1 MGCIS
6 NLNRAILVDC
16 DAGATGIEE
25 LLLINYSEIASKDLS
40 VGQATL
46 TLLSGGKAILV
57 ESNKKG
63 VNASS
68 EARVNDNAPAAL
80 ADSVTFTIYGK
91 DENSA
96 DIVNRIL
103 NGRFVA
109 VAKMKE
115 KNIYRVYGLV
125 YGLNMSAYAEEA
137 NANGGFTTIT
147 LSTPENVIGEQRA
160 HFNPTTYTTLRNG
173 AIVA

>member
-6 NLNRAILVDC
+6 KLNRAILVDC

-40 VGQATL
+40 AGQATL
-46 TLLSGGKAILV
+46 TLASGGKAILV

-68 EARVNDNAPAAL
+68 EARINDNAPAAL
-80 ADSVTFTIYGK
+80 ADSVTFTIYSKGA
-91 DENSA
+91 ESA

-125 YGLNMSAYAEEA
+125 YGLNMSSYTEEA
-137 NANGGFTTIT
+137 NVNGGFTTIT
-147 LSTPENVIGEQRA
+147 LTTPENVIGEQRA
-160 HFNPTTYTTLRNG
+160 HFNPTTYSTLRTG

>member
-1 MGCIS
+1 M
-6 NLNRAILVDC
+6 NC

-25 LLLINYSEIASKDLS
+25 LLLINYSDIAARGITA
-40 VGQATL
+40 GQARIS
-46 TLLSGGKAILV
+46 LSAGGKAILV

-103 NGRFVA
+103 NGRFAA

-125 YGLNMSAYAEEA
+125 YGLNMSAYTEEA

-160 HFNPTTYTTLRNG
+160 HFDPTTYRTLRAG

>member
-6 NLNRAILVDC
+6 KLNRAILVDC

-25 LLLINYSEIASKDLS
+25 LLLINYSEIVTRDLS
-40 VGQATL
+40 AGQATL
-46 TLLSGGKAILV
+46 TLSSGGKAILV

-68 EARVNDNAPAAL
+68 EARINDNAPAGL
-80 ADSVTFTIYGK
+80 ADTVTFTIYGK
-91 DENSA
+91 GEDSA
-96 DIVNRIL
+96 DTVNRIL

-125 YGLNMSAYAEEA
+125 YGLNMSAYTEEA
-137 NANGGFTTIT
+137 NANGGFTTVT

-160 HFNPTTYTTLRNG
+160 HFDPTTYTTLRTG
-173 AIVA
+173 AIVV

>member
-25 LLLINYSEIASKDLS
+25 LLLINYSEIASKDLTA
-40 VGQATL
+40 GQATL
-46 TLLSGGKAILV
+46 TLSSGGKAILV

-91 DENSA
+91 DKNSA

-125 YGLNMSAYAEEA
+125 YGLNMSAYTEEA

-160 HFNPTTYTTLRNG
+160 HFNPTTYTTLRTG

>member
-6 NLNRAILVDC
+6 KLNRAILVDC

-25 LLLINYSEIASKDLS
+25 LLLINYSEIASKGLTG
-40 VGQATL
+40 GQATL
-46 TLLSGGKAILV
+46 TLTSGGKAILV

-68 EARVNDNAPAAL
+68 EARINDNAPTGL
-80 ADSVTFTIYGK
+80 ADSVTFTIYSK
-91 DENSA
+91 DQNSA

-115 KNIYRVYGLV
+115 KNVFRVYGLV
-125 YGLNMSAYAEEA
+125 YGLTMSAYTEEA

-147 LSTPENVIGEQRA
+147 LTTPENVIGELRA
-160 HFNPTTYTTLRNG
+160 HFNLTTYTTLRIG

>member
-1 MGCIS
+1 M
-6 NLNRAILVDC
+6 DC

-25 LLLINYSEIASKDLS
+25 LLLVNYSEIASKDLS
-40 VGQATL
+40 AGQATL
-46 TLLSGGKAILV
+46 TLSTGGKAILV

-91 DENSA
+91 DQNSA

-103 NGRFVA
+103 NGGFVA

-125 YGLNMSAYAEEA
+125 YGLNMSAYTEEA

-160 HFNPTTYTTLRNG
+160 HFDPTTYTTLRTG

>member
-6 NLNRAILVDC
+6 KLNRAILVDC

-25 LLLINYSEIASKDLS
+25 LLLINYSEIGAKSLA

-46 TLLSGGKAILV
+46 SLATGGKAILV

-91 DENSA
+91 GEGSA
-96 DIVNRIL
+96 DTVNRIL

-125 YGLNMSAYAEEA
+125 YGLNMSAYTEEA

-147 LSTPENVIGEQRA
+147 LTTPENVIGEQRA
-160 HFNPTTYTTLRNG
+160 LFNPAAYTTLRAG

>member
-1 MGCIS
+1 
-6 NLNRAILVDC
+6 VDC

-25 LLLINYSEIASKDLS
+25 LLLINYSEIASKGLTA
-40 VGQATL
+40 GQATL
-46 TLLSGGKAILV
+46 TLASGGKAILV

-68 EARVNDNAPAAL
+68 EARINDNAPAAL
-80 ADSVTFTIYGK
+80 ADSVTFTIYSK
-91 DENSA
+91 DQNSA

-125 YGLNMSAYAEEA
+125 YGLNMSAYTEEA

-147 LSTPENVIGEQRA
+147 LTTPENVIGEQRA
-160 HFNPTTYTTLRNG
+160 HFNPTTYTTLRTG

>member
-6 NLNRAILVDC
+6 KLNKAILVDC

-25 LLLINYSEIASKDLS
+25 LLLINYSEIVARGLTA
-40 VGQATL
+40 GQANL
-46 TLLSGGKAILV
+46 TLSSEGQAILV

-125 YGLNMSAYAEEA
+125 YGLNMSAYTEEA

-160 HFNPTTYTTLRNG
+160 HFIPAKYATLRAG

>member
-1 MGCIS
+1 M
-6 NLNRAILVDC
+6 DC
-16 DAGATGIEE
+16 DSGATGIEE
-25 LLLINYSEIASKDLS
+25 LLLINYSEIASKDLT
-40 VGQATL
+40 GGRATL
-46 TLLSGGKAILV
+46 TLTSGGKAILV

-68 EARVNDNAPAAL
+68 EARINDNAPAAL

-91 DENSA
+91 DRTSA

-115 KNIYRVYGLV
+115 KYIYRVYGLV
-125 YGLNMSAYAEEA
+125 YGLNMSAYTEEA

-147 LSTPENVIGEQRA
+147 LTTPENVIGEQRA
-160 HFNPTTYTTLRNG
+160 LFDPTTYATLRTG

>member
-1 MGCIS
+1 M
-6 NLNRAILVDC
+6 DC

-25 LLLINYSEIASKDLS
+25 LLLINYSEIASKGLTA
-40 VGQATL
+40 GQATL
-46 TLLSGGKAILV
+46 TLASGGKAILV

-68 EARVNDNAPAAL
+68 EARINDNAPAAL
-80 ADSVTFTIYGK
+80 ADSVTFTIYSK
-91 DENSA
+91 DQNSA

-125 YGLNMSAYAEEA
+125 YGLNMSAYTEEA

-147 LSTPENVIGEQRA
+147 LTTPENVIGEQRA
-160 HFNPTTYTTLRNG
+160 HFNPTTYTTLRTG

>member
-1 MGCIS
+1 M
-6 NLNRAILVDC
+6 DC

-25 LLLINYSEIASKDLS
+25 LLLINYSEIVTRDLS
-40 VGQATL
+40 AGQATL
-46 TLLSGGKAILV
+46 TLSSGRKAILV

-68 EARVNDNAPAAL
+68 EARINDNAPAGL
-80 ADSVTFTIYGK
+80 ADTVTFTIYSK
-91 DENSA
+91 DQNSA

-115 KNIYRVYGLV
+115 KNVYRVYGLV
-125 YGLNMSAYAEEA
+125 YGLNMSAYTEEA

-147 LSTPENVIGEQRA
+147 LTTPESVIGEQRA
-160 HFNPTTYTTLRNG
+160 HFNPTTYATLRTG

>member
-1 MGCIS
+1 MGCLS
-6 NLNRAILVDC
+6 KLNKAILVDC
-16 DAGATGIEE
+16 GAGATGIEE
-25 LLLINYSEIASKDLS
+25 LLLINYSEIASKALTA
-40 VGQATL
+40 GQATL
-46 TLLSGGKAILV
+46 ALSSGGKAILV

-68 EARVNDNAPAAL
+68 EARVNDNAPVAL

-91 DENSA
+91 DKNSA

-125 YGLNMSAYAEEA
+125 YGLNMSAYTEEA

-147 LSTPENVIGEQRA
+147 LTTPENVIGEQRA
-160 HFNPTTYTTLRNG
+160 HFDPAVYTTLRAG

>member
-6 NLNRAILVDC
+6 KLNRAILVDC

-40 VGQATL
+40 AGQATL
-46 TLLSGGKAILV
+46 TLFTGGKAILV

-68 EARVNDNAPAAL
+68 EARINDNAPAAL

-91 DENSA
+91 GEGSA
-96 DIVNRIL
+96 DTVNRIL

-125 YGLNMSAYAEEA
+125 YGLNMSAYTEEA

-147 LSTPENVIGEQRA
+147 LTTPENVIGEQRA
-160 HFNPTTYTTLRNG
+160 HFNPTTYTTLRTG

>member
-6 NLNRAILVDC
+6 KLNRAILVDC

-25 LLLINYSEIASKDLS
+25 LLLINYSEIASKDLTG
-40 VGQATL
+40 GQATL
-46 TLLSGGKAILV
+46 TLTSGGKAILV

-68 EARVNDNAPAAL
+68 EARINDNAPAAL
-80 ADSVTFTIYGK
+80 ADTVTFTIYSKGV
-91 DENSA
+91 ESA
-96 DIVNRIL
+96 DIANRIL

-115 KNIYRVYGLV
+115 KNVFRVYGLV
-125 YGLNMSAYAEEA
+125 YGLTMSAYTEEA

-147 LSTPENVIGEQRA
+147 LTTPENVIGEPRA
-160 HFNPTTYTTLRNG
+160 HFDPTTYTTLRTG

>member
-1 MGCIS
+1 M
-6 NLNRAILVDC
+6 DC

-25 LLLINYSEIASKDLS
+25 LLLINYSEIASKDLTG
-40 VGQATL
+40 GQATL
-46 TLLSGGKAILV
+46 TLTSGGKAILV

-68 EARVNDNAPAAL
+68 EARINDNAPAAL
-80 ADSVTFTIYGK
+80 ADSVTFTIYSK
-91 DENSA
+91 DQTSA

-115 KNIYRVYGLV
+115 KKIYRVYGLM
-125 YGLNMSAYAEEA
+125 YGLNMSAYTEEA

-160 HFNPTTYTTLRNG
+160 HFNPTTYTKLRTD

>member
-6 NLNRAILVDC
+6 KLNRAILVDC

-46 TLLSGGKAILV
+46 TLSSGGKAILV

-91 DENSA
+91 RENSA

-160 HFNPTTYTTLRNG
+160 HFDPTTYATLRNG

>member
-1 MGCIS
+1 M
-6 NLNRAILVDC
+6 DC

-25 LLLINYSEIASKDLS
+25 LLLINYSEIASKDLA

-46 TLLSGGKAILV
+46 TLSSGGKAILV

-91 DENSA
+91 DQNSA

-160 HFNPTTYTTLRNG
+160 HFDPTTYTTLRND

>member
-6 NLNRAILVDC
+6 KLNRAILVDC

-25 LLLINYSEIASKDLS
+25 LLLINYSEISSKDLTAA
-40 VGQATL
+40 QATL
-46 TLLSGGKAILV
+46 TLFTVGKASLV

-68 EARVNDNAPAAL
+68 AARVNDNAPAAL
-80 ADSVTFTIYGK
+80 ADSVTFPIYGK

-125 YGLNMSAYAEEA
+125 YGLNMSAYTEEA

-160 HFNPTTYTTLRNG
+160 HFDPTTYATLRTG

>member
-6 NLNRAILVDC
+6 KLNRAILLDC

-40 VGQATL
+40 AGQATL
-46 TLLSGGKAILV
+46 TLATGGKAILV

-68 EARVNDNAPAAL
+68 EARINDNAPAAL
-80 ADSVTFTIYGK
+80 SDSVTFTIYGK
-91 DENSA
+91 NENSA

-115 KNIYRVYGLV
+115 RNIYRVYGLV
-125 YGLNMSAYAEEA
+125 YGLNMSAYTEEA

-147 LSTPENVIGEQRA
+147 LTTPENVIGEQRA
-160 HFNPTTYTTLRNG
+160 HFNPTTYATLRTG

>member
-6 NLNRAILVDC
+6 KLNRAILVDC

-25 LLLINYSEIASKDLS
+25 LLLINYSEIATRGLS
-40 VGQATL
+40 AGQATL
-46 TLLSGGKAILV
+46 TLSSGGKAILV

-68 EARVNDNAPAAL
+68 EARINDNAPAGL
-80 ADSVTFTIYGK
+80 ADTVTFTIYSK
-91 DENSA
+91 DAESA
-96 DIVNRIL
+96 DTVNRIL

-125 YGLNMSAYAEEA
+125 YGLNMSAYTEEA

-147 LSTPENVIGEQRA
+147 LTTPENVIGEQRA
-160 HFNPTTYTTLRNG
+160 HFNPTTYTTLRTG

>member
-25 LLLINYSEIASKDLS
+25 LLLINYSEIASKALTA
-40 VGQATL
+40 GQATIS
-46 TLLSGGKAILV
+46 LSTGGKAILV

-91 DENSA
+91 NEGSA

-125 YGLNMSAYAEEA
+125 YGLNMSAYTEEA

-147 LSTPENVIGEQRA
+147 LTTPENVIGEQRA
-160 HFNPTTYTTLRNG
+160 NFNPTAYATLRNG

>member
-1 MGCIS
+1 M
-6 NLNRAILVDC
+6 DC

-25 LLLINYSEIASKDLS
+25 LLLINYSEIASKGLTA
-40 VGQATL
+40 GQATL
-46 TLLSGGKAILV
+46 TLASGGKAILV

-68 EARVNDNAPAAL
+68 EARINDNAPAAL
-80 ADSVTFTIYGK
+80 ADSVTFTIYSK
-91 DENSA
+91 DQNSA

-125 YGLNMSAYAEEA
+125 YGLNMSAYTEEA

-147 LSTPENVIGEQRA
+147 LTTPENVIGEQRA
-160 HFNPTTYTTLRNG
+160 HFNLTTYTTLRTG

>member
-1 MGCIS
+1 M
-6 NLNRAILVDC
+6 DC

-25 LLLINYSEIASKDLS
+25 LLLINYSDIESKDLS
-40 VGQATL
+40 AGQATL
-46 TLLSGGKAILV
+46 TGYSGSKAILV

-68 EARVNDNAPAAL
+68 EVRVNDNAPVAL

-91 DENSA
+91 GRDSA
-96 DIVNRIL
+96 DTVNRIL

-115 KNIYRVYGLV
+115 KNIYRVYGLM
-125 YGLNMSAYAEEA
+125 YGLNMSAYTEEA

-160 HFNPTTYTTLRNG
+160 NFSPEKYTTLRAG

>member
-1 MGCIS
+1 M
-6 NLNRAILVDC
+6 NC

-25 LLLINYSEIASKDLS
+25 LLLINYSEIASKDLTG
-40 VGQATL
+40 GQATL
-46 TLLSGGKAILV
+46 TLTSGGKAVLV

-68 EARVNDNAPAAL
+68 EARINDNAPAAL
-80 ADSVTFTIYGK
+80 ADSVTFTIYSK
-91 DENSA
+91 DQTSA

-115 KNIYRVYGLV
+115 KQIYRVYGLV
-125 YGLNMSAYAEEA
+125 YGLNMSAYTEEA

-147 LSTPENVIGEQRA
+147 LTTPENVIGEQRA
-160 HFNPTTYTTLRNG
+160 HFNPATYTTLRAS

>member
-1 MGCIS
+1 MNCNS
-6 NLNRAILVDC
+6 
-16 DAGATGIEE
+16 GATGIEE

-40 VGQATL
+40 AGQATL
-46 TLLSGGKAILV
+46 TLSSGGKAILV

-91 DENSA
+91 GEGSA
-96 DIVNRIL
+96 DTVNRIL

-115 KNIYRVYGLV
+115 KNVFRVYGLA
-125 YGLNMSAYAEEA
+125 YGLNMSAYTEEA

-147 LSTPENVIGEQRA
+147 LTTPENVIGEQRA
-160 HFNPTTYTTLRNG
+160 HFNPTTYTTLRTG

>member
-1 MGCIS
+1 M
-6 NLNRAILVDC
+6 DC
-16 DAGATGIEE
+16 NAGATGIEE
-25 LLLINYSEIASKDLS
+25 LLLINYSEIIAHNLS
-40 VGQATL
+40 SGQATL
-46 TLLSGGKAILV
+46 TLVSGGKAILV

-68 EARVNDNAPAAL
+68 EARINDNAPAAL
-80 ADSVTFTIYGK
+80 ADSVTFTIYSK
-91 DENSA
+91 DQNSA

-115 KNIYRVYGLV
+115 KNIYRVYGLL
-125 YGLNMSAYAEEA
+125 YGLNMSAYTEEA

-147 LSTPENVIGEQRA
+147 LTTPENVIGEQRA
-160 HFNPTTYTTLRNG
+160 HFNPTTYATLRTG

>member
-6 NLNRAILVDC
+6 KLNRAILVDC

-25 LLLINYSEIASKDLS
+25 LLLINYSEIASKGLTA
-40 VGQATL
+40 GQATL
-46 TLLSGGKAILV
+46 TLASGGKAILV

-68 EARVNDNAPAAL
+68 EARINDNAPAAL
-80 ADSVTFTIYGK
+80 ADSVTFTIYSK
-91 DENSA
+91 DQNSA

-125 YGLNMSAYAEEA
+125 YGLNMSAYTEEA

-147 LSTPENVIGEQRA
+147 LTTPENVIGEQRA
-160 HFNPTTYTTLRNG
+160 HFNPTTYTTLRTG

>member
-1 MGCIS
+1 M
-6 NLNRAILVDC
+6 DC

-40 VGQATL
+40 AGQATL
-46 TLLSGGKAILV
+46 TLSSGGKAILV

-91 DENSA
+91 GEGSA
-96 DIVNRIL
+96 DTVNRIL

-125 YGLNMSAYAEEA
+125 YGLNMSAYTEEA

-147 LSTPENVIGEQRA
+147 LTTPENVIGEQRA
-160 HFNPTTYTTLRNG
+160 HFNPATYATLKAG

>member
-1 MGCIS
+1 M
-6 NLNRAILVDC
+6 DC
-16 DAGATGIEE
+16 DSGATGIEE

-40 VGQATL
+40 AGQATL
-46 TLLSGGKAILV
+46 TLASGGKAILV

-68 EARVNDNAPAAL
+68 EARINDNAPAAL
-80 ADSVTFTIYGK
+80 ADTVTFTIYGK
-91 DENSA
+91 GEGSA
-96 DIVNRIL
+96 DTVNRIL

-115 KNIYRVYGLV
+115 KNVFRVYGLV
-125 YGLNMSAYAEEA
+125 YGLTMSAYTEEA

-160 HFNPTTYTTLRNG
+160 HFNPTTYATLRKG

>member
-6 NLNRAILVDC
+6 KLNRAILVDC
-16 DAGATGIEE
+16 NAGATGIEE
-25 LLLINYSEIASKDLS
+25 LLLINYSEIASKDLTA
-40 VGQATL
+40 GQATL
-46 TLLSGGKAILV
+46 TLASGGKAILV

-68 EARVNDNAPAAL
+68 EARINDNAPAAL
-80 ADSVTFTIYGK
+80 ADSVTFTIYSK
-91 DENSA
+91 DQNSA

-103 NGRFVA
+103 NGRFVT

-125 YGLNMSAYAEEA
+125 YGLNMSAYTEEA

-147 LSTPENVIGEQRA
+147 LTTPENVIGEQRA
-160 HFNPTTYTTLRNG
+160 HFNPTTYTTLRTG

>member
-46 TLLSGGKAILV
+46 TLSSGGKAILV

>member
-1 MGCIS
+1 M
-6 NLNRAILVDC
+6 DC

-25 LLLINYSEIASKDLS
+25 LLLINYSEISDKDLTA
-40 VGQATL
+40 GQATL
-46 TLLSGGKAILV
+46 TLFTGSKAILV

-68 EARVNDNAPAAL
+68 EARINDNAPAAL

-91 DENSA
+91 GEGSA

-103 NGRFVA
+103 NGRFAA

-125 YGLNMSAYAEEA
+125 YGLNMSAYTEEA

-160 HFNPTTYTTLRNG
+160 NFNPATYTTLRTG

>member
-1 MGCIS
+1 M
-6 NLNRAILVDC
+6 DC

-25 LLLINYSEIASKDLS
+25 LLLINYSEIASRDLS
-40 VGQATL
+40 AGQATL
-46 TLLSGGKAILV
+46 TLSSGGKAILV

-91 DENSA
+91 DKNSA

-103 NGRFVA
+103 NGRFAA

-115 KNIYRVYGLV
+115 KNVFRVYGLA
-125 YGLNMSAYAEEA
+125 YGLTMSAYTEEA

-147 LSTPENVIGEQRA
+147 LTTPENVIGEQRA
-160 HFNPTTYTTLRNG
+160 HFNPTTYTTLRTG

>member
-1 MGCIS
+1 M
-6 NLNRAILVDC
+6 DC

-25 LLLINYSEIASKDLS
+25 LLLINYSEIAARGITA
-40 VGQATL
+40 GQATL
-46 TLLSGGKAILV
+46 TLSSTGKAILV

-68 EARVNDNAPAAL
+68 EVRVNDNAPAAL

-91 DENSA
+91 DETSA

-115 KNIYRVYGLV
+115 KNICRVYGLV
-125 YGLNMSAYAEEA
+125 YGLNMSAYTEEA

-160 HFNPTTYTTLRNG
+160 NFNPTTYATLRAG

>member
-1 MGCIS
+1 M
-6 NLNRAILVDC
+6 DC
-16 DAGATGIEE
+16 DSGATGIEE
-25 LLLINYSEIASKDLS
+25 LLLINYSEIATRGLS
-40 VGQATL
+40 AGQATL
-46 TLLSGGKAILV
+46 TLSSGGKAILV

-68 EARVNDNAPAAL
+68 EARINDNAPAGL
-80 ADSVTFTIYGK
+80 ANTVTFTIYGK
-91 DENSA
+91 GEDSA
-96 DIVNRIL
+96 DTVNRIL

-115 KNIYRVYGLV
+115 KNVFRVYGLV
-125 YGLNMSAYAEEA
+125 YGLTMSAYTEEA

-160 HFNPTTYTTLRNG
+160 HFNPTTYTTLRTG

>member
-1 MGCIS
+1 M
-6 NLNRAILVDC
+6 DC

-25 LLLINYSEIASKDLS
+25 LLLINYSEIASKGLTA
-40 VGQATL
+40 GQATL
-46 TLLSGGKAILV
+46 TLASGGKAILV

-68 EARVNDNAPAAL
+68 EARINDNAPAAL
-80 ADSVTFTIYGK
+80 ADSVTFTIYSKGQT
-91 DENSA
+91 SA

-125 YGLNMSAYAEEA
+125 YGLNMSAYTEEA

-147 LSTPENVIGEQRA
+147 LTTPENVIGEQRA
-160 HFNPTTYTTLRNG
+160 HFNPTTYTTLRTG

>member
-1 MGCIS
+1 M
-6 NLNRAILVDC
+6 DC

-25 LLLINYSEIASKDLS
+25 LLLINYSEIASKDLTG
-40 VGQATL
+40 GQATL
-46 TLLSGGKAILV
+46 TLTSEGKAVLV

-68 EARVNDNAPAAL
+68 EARINDNAPAAL
-80 ADSVTFTIYGK
+80 ADSVTFTIYSK
-91 DENSA
+91 DQTSA

-115 KNIYRVYGLV
+115 KNIYRVYGLA
-125 YGLNMSAYAEEA
+125 YGLTMSACTEEA

-147 LSTPENVIGEQRA
+147 LTTPENVIGEQRA
-160 HFNPTTYTTLRNG
+160 HFNPTTYTELRTG

>member
-25 LLLINYSEIASKDLS
+25 LLLINYSEIASKDLA

-46 TLLSGGKAILV
+46 TLSSGGKAILV

-91 DENSA
+91 DQNSA

-160 HFNPTTYTTLRNG
+160 HFDPTTYTTLRND

>member
-1 MGCIS
+1 M
-6 NLNRAILVDC
+6 DC

-40 VGQATL
+40 AGQATL
-46 TLLSGGKAILV
+46 TLASGGKAILV

-68 EARVNDNAPAAL
+68 EARINDNAPAAL
-80 ADSVTFTIYGK
+80 ADSVTFTIYSKGQT
-91 DENSA
+91 SA

-115 KNIYRVYGLV
+115 NNIYRVYGLV
-125 YGLNMSAYAEEA
+125 YGLNMSAYTEEA

-147 LSTPENVIGEQRA
+147 LTTPENVIGEQRA
-160 HFNPTTYTTLRNG
+160 HFNPTTYTTLRTG